1 MSDLIVITHRLDI
14 PAGRQLAAQWPQAR
28 RVVVCPHL
36 ADRCEAEGLPVELLR
51 LPGLEVPWDAYRQA
65 RADAQRLQ
73 GRLDE
78 VLAVFDPMAPGCDW
92 LQHDLFY
99 TLYTL
104 RGFASIWSRAVQLHP
119 QATWHVPLPDLA
131 FRYGCH
137 SYLPALSLLE
147 RLGAAGRPLKA
158 YGHALPPW
166 DADRLPDL
174 AALPHEQT
182 VDLISHLP
190 TCFYDHAHFEEAL
203 VASGQRV
210 LNLRS
215 QHYDVPVERLP
226 SAPMAPLAQV
236 RAALAPAVL
245 DRIET
250 VLVAAAEVLRAGLA
264 PFIASPR
271 YLAPQVQTL
280 VDLLRR
286 QMVFSASLAT
296 HFDHRPART
305 LVLSNH
311 DTGLHGPLLS
321 HARRHRSKV
330 LLVPHSKIFNAPVP
344 SSGLDI
350 HCLTHPVQGVPVQ
363 NAQGRGVPMAALA
376 FPEPM
381 QWSARPPRRLKTL
394 GVLLAGVS
402 YSALCGADLDRYVR
416 GLRQILDWC
425 QTQGIVCRIR
435 CKPSEPVIGLLTQG
449 LGLPIERLLADMGGS
464 LTDFANACDVCVSFD
479 IPTSASVE
487 LLRLGVPTLHAL
499 VRPLLPE
506 EAALMHTAIVPRAL
520 VADVLGQLEPLASD
534 ALLLW
539 TFQREQFQAYARA
552 WRDARPLAAFL
563 QT

>member
-1 MSDLIVITHRLDI
+1 MNDLIVITHRLDI

-28 RVVVCPHL
+28 AVVVCPHL
-36 ADRCEAEGLPVELLR
+36 ADRCEAEGLKVDLLR

-65 RADAQRLQ
+65 RVDAQQLQ
-73 GRLDE
+73 VRLDE

-99 TLYTL
+99 TLYTV
-104 RGFASIWSRAVQLHP
+104 RGFAQIWTRAIALHP

-147 RLGAAGRPLKA
+147 RLGAAGQPLKA
-158 YGHALPPW
+158 YGHALAPW

-174 AALPHEQT
+174 AALPHGQA

-190 TCFYDHAHFEEAL
+190 TCFYDHGHFEQAL

-215 QHYDVPVERLP
+215 QHYDVPVDRLP
-226 SAPMAPLAQV
+226 SAPMAPLGQV
-236 RAALAPAVL
+236 RAGLSPTVL

-250 VLVAAAEVLRAGLA
+250 VLVGAAEVLRQGLS

-271 YLAPQVQTL
+271 YLLPQVQAL

-286 QMVFSASLAT
+286 QMVFAASLAL

-344 SSGLDI
+344 SVGLDI
-350 HCLTHPVQGVPVQ
+350 RCLTHPVQGVPIQ
-363 NAQGRGVPMAALA
+363 NAQGRGVHTARLA
-376 FPEPM
+376 FPEPL
-381 QWSARPPRRLKTL
+381 QCTAQASRPLKTL
-394 GVLLAGVS
+394 CVPFTRWMTRTG
-402 YSALCGADLDRYVR
+402 
-416 GLRQILDWC
+416 
-425 QTQGIVCRIR
+425 
-435 CKPSEPVIGLLTQG
+435 P
-449 LGLPIERLLADMGGS
+449 RLLSTNM
-464 LTDFANACDVCVSFD
+464 L
-479 IPTSASVE
+479 
-487 LLRLGVPTLHAL
+487 
-499 VRPLLPE
+499 
-506 EAALMHTAIVPRAL
+506 
-520 VADVLGQLEPLASD
+520 
-534 ALLLW
+534 
-539 TFQREQFQAYARA
+539 Y
-552 WRDARPLAAFL
+552 
-563 QT
+563 

>member
-1 MSDLIVITHRLDI
+1 MNDLLVITHRLDI
-14 PAGRQLAAQWPQAR
+14 PAGRLLAAQWPDAR
-28 RVVVCPHL
+28 PVVVCPHL
-36 ADRCEAEGLPVELLR
+36 ADRCEAEGLKVDLLR

-73 GRLDE
+73 AQLDQ
-78 VLAVFDPMAPGCDW
+78 VLARFDPLAPGCDW

-99 TLYTL
+99 TLYTV
-104 RGFASIWSRAVQLHP
+104 RGFAAIWSRAIALHP

-137 SYLPALSLLE
+137 SYLPALALLE

-158 YGHALPPW
+158 YGHALPAW
-166 DADRLPDL
+166 DVDRLPDL
-174 AALPHEQT
+174 AALPPDMA

-190 TCFYDHAHFEEAL
+190 TCFYDHAHFEQAL
-203 VASGQRV
+203 VASGQRC

-215 QHYDVPVERLP
+215 QHYDVPIEHLP
-226 SAPMAPLAQV
+226 SAPMAPLDQV
-236 RAALAPAVL
+236 CATLAPAVL
-245 DRIET
+245 DHIET
-250 VLVAAAEVLRAGLA
+250 ALVAAAEVLRQGLA

-271 YLAPQVQTL
+271 YLGPQVQAL
-280 VDLLRR
+280 VGLLRR
-286 QMVFSASLAT
+286 QMVFAASLAR

-321 HARRHRSKV
+321 HARRHRSQV
-330 LLVPHSKIFNAPVP
+330 LLLPHSKIFNAPVP
-344 SSGLDI
+344 SEGLDI
-350 HCLTHPVQGVPVQ
+350 HCLTHAVQGVPVQ
-363 NAQGRGVPMAALA
+363 NAAGQGVRTATLA

-381 QWSARPPRRLKTL
+381 QWDAQAPRRLKTL

-425 QTQGIVCRIR
+425 QAQGVVCRIR
-435 CKPSEPVIGLLTQG
+435 CKPSEPMIGLLTQG
-449 LGLPIERLLADMGGS
+449 LDLPIERLLNDMGGS
-464 LTDFANACDVCVSFD
+464 LGDFAGACDVCLSYD

-487 LLRLGVPTLHAL
+487 LLRQGVPTLHAL

-506 EAALMHTAIVPRAL
+506 EAALMHTSIVPRAL
-520 VADVLGQLEPLASD
+520 VADVLGQLEPLVSD
-534 ALLLW
+534 PHLLW
-539 TFQREQFQAYARA
+539 AFKRDQFQAYARA
-552 WRDARPLAAFL
+552 WAQARPLAAFL
-563 QT
+563 